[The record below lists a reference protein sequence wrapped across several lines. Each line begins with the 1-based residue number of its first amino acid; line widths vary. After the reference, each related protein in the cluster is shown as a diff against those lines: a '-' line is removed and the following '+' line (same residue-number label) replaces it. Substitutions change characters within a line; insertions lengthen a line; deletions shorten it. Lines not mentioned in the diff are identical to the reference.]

1 MRDKKI
7 IKEVLDVSLPVV
19 LELTVYNFLYIL
31 DMMLVGRYGGG
42 REVSQFGICNNI
54 YNTFLNIFVFTGI
67 CIGITTLAAQ
77 SYGARK
83 YIQAKEYAEM
93 GFFIGI
99 IISAITVAVIFFN
112 AEKILIV
119 SGVKRASLKETCEI
133 LRMFSIALF
142 FSMNINVINSIL
154 RSYGNSMEPFKI
166 SLYVGFFKV
175 IFDFLFIFTNIFKVS
190 SVLGVSMAS
199 VLAQFL
205 GFIIDYYYV
214 VYVPKAINIDIIFKM
229 KLRKIIE
236 LLKLSIPSSGEEAAY
251 SLSRLVCTFIIMRAG
266 TVAFAANEI
275 ANSIEAVSL
284 MPGTGF
290 GAAVTTLVGI
300 NYGRRDFKVLKK
312 CSYECF
318 YYSFFM
324 MSFFAVIFLLFSH
337 FLVGFFINE
346 QKIVYYASICLA
358 IGAFEQPAIALSMNF
373 SGALK
378 GMGDTK
384 TPFIVTSISSCII
397 RLPLTFIFIYILKR
411 PIYYVWWITL
421 IEWMFDGIALW
432 ACFTIKIKKMRI

>member
-31 DMMLVGRYGGG
+31 DMMLVGKYGGG
-42 REVSQFGICNNI
+42 NEVSQFGICNNI
-54 YNTFLNIFVFTGI
+54 YNTFLNIFIFTGV
-67 CIGITTLAAQ
+67 CIGVTTLASQ
-77 SYGARK
+77 SYGAKK

-99 IISAITVAVIFFN
+99 IVSAVTVVIIFFN
-112 AEKILIV
+112 AEKILII
-119 SGVKRASLKETCEI
+119 SGVKSMALKQTCEV
-133 LRMFSIALF
+133 LKMFSISLF

-154 RSYGNSMEPFKI
+154 RSYGNSVEPFKI

-175 IFDFLFIFTNIFKVS
+175 IFDFVFIFSNIFNVS

-205 GFIIDYYYV
+205 GFIIDYHYV
-214 VYVPKAINIDIIFKM
+214 VKVPGAINISIIFRIRIK
-229 KLRKIIE
+229 KIIE

-251 SLSRLVCTFIIMRAG
+251 SLSRLACTFIIMRAG

-300 NYGRRDFKVLKK
+300 NYGRKNLKDLKK
-312 CSYECF
+312 CTYECF

-324 MSFFAVIFLLFSH
+324 MSFFAVIFLFFSH
-337 FLVGFFINE
+337 FLVGFFISE
-346 QKIVYYASICLA
+346 PQIVYYASICLA

-378 GMGDTK
+378 GMSDTK

-397 RLPLTFIFIYILKR
+397 RFPFTFIFIYILKR

-421 IEWMFDGIALW
+421 VEWAFDGIALW
-432 ACFTIKIKKMRI
+432 VCFIIKIKKMRI

>member
-67 CIGITTLAAQ
+67 CIGITTLASQ

-93 GFFIGI
+93 GFFLGI
-99 IISAITVAVIFFN
+99 TISAITVAVIFLN

-119 SGVKRASLKETCEI
+119 SGVKRASLKETCEV

-166 SLYVGFFKV
+166 SMYVGFFKV

-190 SVLGVSMAS
+190 SVLGVSIAS
-199 VLAQFL
+199 VLAQLL

-214 VYVPKAINIDIIFKM
+214 IHVPNAINIDIIFKM
-229 KLRKIIE
+229 RIRKIIK

-300 NYGRRDFKVLKK
+300 NYGRRDFKALKK

-324 MSFFAVIFLLFSH
+324 MSFFAVMFLLFSH
-337 FLVGFFINE
+337 FLVGFFISE

-384 TPFIVTSISSCII
+384 TPFIVTSISSCVI

-432 ACFTIKIKKMRI
+432 VCFVIKTKKMRI

>member
-1 MRDKKI
+1 MRNKKI

-31 DMMLVGRYGGG
+31 DMMLVGKYGGG
-42 REVSQFGICNNI
+42 REVAEFGICNNI
-54 YNTFLNIFVFTGI
+54 YNTFLNIFAFTGI
-67 CIGITTLAAQ
+67 CIGITTLSSQ
-77 SYGARK
+77 SYGAKK

-93 GFFIGI
+93 GFLLGI
-99 IISAITVAVIFFN
+99 IISGIVVSSIFFN
-112 AEKILIV
+112 TEKILVV
-119 SGVKRASLKETCEI
+119 SGVKRRNLKETCEV
-133 LRMFSIALF
+133 LKMFSISLF
-142 FSMNINVINSIL
+142 FFMNINVINSIL
-154 RSYGNSMEPFKI
+154 RSYGNSIEPFKI
-166 SLYVGFFKV
+166 SLYIGFFKM
-175 IFDFLFIFTNIFKVS
+175 IFDCVFIFTNIFKTS
-190 SVLGVSMAS
+190 SVIGVSTAS

-214 VYVPKAINIDIIFKM
+214 VFVPKAINIDVIFKV
-229 KLRKIIE
+229 KIRKIIK
-236 LLKLSIPSSGEEAAY
+236 LLKLSIPSSCEEAAY

-266 TVAFAANEI
+266 TVAFASNEI
-275 ANSIEAVSL
+275 ANSIEAASL

-300 NYGRRDFKVLKK
+300 NYGRKDFKALKK

-324 MSFFAVIFLLFSH
+324 MSFFAVIFLFFSR
-337 FLVGFFINE
+337 FLVSFFINE
-346 QKIVYYASICLA
+346 KEIIYYASICLA

-384 TPFIVTSISSCII
+384 TPFIVTSISSCVI
-397 RLPLTFIFIYILKR
+397 RFPLTFIFIYILKR

-421 IEWMFDGIALW
+421 IEWTFEGIAFLI
-432 ACFTIKIKKMRI
+432 CFNVKTKRMRI

>member
-31 DMMLVGRYGGG
+31 DMMLVGKYGGG
-42 REVSQFGICNNI
+42 SEVSEFGICNNI
-54 YNTFLNIFVFTGI
+54 YNTFLNIFIFTGI
-67 CIGITTLAAQ
+67 CIGITTLASQ

-83 YIQAKEYAEM
+83 YIKAKEYAEM
-93 GFFIGI
+93 GFLLGI
-99 IISAITVAVIFFN
+99 IISTITVAIIFFN
-112 AEKILIV
+112 VQKMLVI
-119 SGVKRASLKETCEI
+119 SGVKRANLKETCEV
-133 LRMFSIALF
+133 LKMFSISLF
-142 FSMNINVINSIL
+142 FCMNINVINSIL
-154 RSYGNSMEPFKI
+154 RSYGNSMEPFRI

-175 IFDFLFIFTNIFKVS
+175 IFDLTFIFTNIFRTS
-190 SVLGVSMAS
+190 SVLSVSIAS

-214 VYVPKAINIDIIFKM
+214 TRVPKAININVIFKI
-229 KLRKIIE
+229 KVRKIIE
-236 LLKLSIPSSGEEAAY
+236 LLKLSIPSSCEEAAY
-251 SLSRLVCTFIIMRAG
+251 SLTRLACTFIIMRAG
-266 TVAFAANEI
+266 TVAFASNEI

-300 NYGRRDFKVLKK
+300 NYGRRNFKALKK

-324 MSFFAVIFLLFSH
+324 MSFFAVIFLFFSH
-337 FLVGFFINE
+337 FLVGFFISE
-346 QKIVYYASICLA
+346 EKIIYYASICLA

-384 TPFIVTSISSCII
+384 TPFIVTFISSCVI

-421 IEWMFDGIALW
+421 IEWVFDGMALFI
-432 ACFTIKIKKMRI
+432 CFTIKIKRMRI